1 MKSSWSSLPTAWQD
15 AFGLAVDSYLRRDA
29 APIGAVVTD
38 GAGAIVSRGGNA
50 ISSHRLAHAEME
62 AFAGVPATLDRRAAR
77 LFVTVEPCPMCA
89 GALRMMQLGNVHFA
103 ARDSAAGATRLLQ
116 DDGFMREIPCAVHAP
131 RIPALEQVVVALVTE
146 HRMRTGHTRWQSAWE
161 AYQPVA
167 FAVGRRLA
175 AEGAHAQW
183 RHASVGP
190 AALYESV
197 VSFCVGT

>member
-1 MKSSWSSLPTAWQD
+1 MKSSWSSLPIAWQE
-15 AFGLAVDSYLRRDA
+15 AFALAVDSYLRRDA

-50 ISSHRLAHAEME
+50 ISTHRLSHAEME

-103 ARDSAAGATRLLQ
+103 ARDPAAGATRLLQ

-146 HRMRTGHTRWQSAWE
+146 HRMRTGHTRWQPTWE

-175 AEGAHAQW
+175 AEGAHERW
-183 RHASVGP
+183 RRASIGP